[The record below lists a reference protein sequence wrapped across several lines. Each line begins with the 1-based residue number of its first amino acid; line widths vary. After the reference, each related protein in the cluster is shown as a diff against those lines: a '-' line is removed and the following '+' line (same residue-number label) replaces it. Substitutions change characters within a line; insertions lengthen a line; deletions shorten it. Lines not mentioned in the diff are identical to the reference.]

1 MAAQSL
7 TMSSTIAVN
16 LAYPVV
22 LTLKST
28 YGVHPMTHSD
38 RNPPVALGFGKR
50 RFHRGREAAIAL

>member
-1 MAAQSL
+1 MAAQSW
-7 TMSSTIAVN
+7 TMSFTIAVN

-38 RNPPVALGFGKR
+38 LSPPVVLGFGKR
-50 RFHRGREAAIAL
+50 RFLRGEDAAIA

>member
-1 MAAQSL
+1 
-7 TMSSTIAVN
+7 MSFTIAVN

-38 RNPPVALGFGKR
+38 RNPPAVLGFGKR
-50 RFHRGREAAIAL
+50 RFLRGEDAAIALWL